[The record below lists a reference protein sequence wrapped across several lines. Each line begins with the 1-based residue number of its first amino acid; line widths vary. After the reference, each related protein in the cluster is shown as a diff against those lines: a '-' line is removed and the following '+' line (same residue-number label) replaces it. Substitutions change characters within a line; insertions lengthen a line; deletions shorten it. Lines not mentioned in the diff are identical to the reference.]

1 MKSPAITILFCTLL
15 ITGCTIHQPK
25 QAVIVGAGTF
35 YAKWQRQVLE
45 KCSERALEITLE
57 IVREKSKEGMVFTE
71 EDVINIHEYL
81 VKKCSVSYG
90 IVI

>member
-1 MKSPAITILFCTLL
+1 MKSSIITTLIFTILV
-15 ITGCTIHQPK
+15 TGCTIHQPK
-25 QAVIVGAGTF
+25 QPVVVGPGTF
-35 YAKWQRQVLE
+35 YAKWQKQVLE

-57 IVREKSKEGMVFTE
+57 IVKEKSKEGMVFTE

>member
-1 MKSPAITILFCTLL
+1 M
-15 ITGCTIHQPK
+15 
-25 QAVIVGAGTF
+25 
-35 YAKWQRQVLE
+35 LE
-45 KCSERALEITLE
+45 KCSERALEVTLE
-57 IVREKSKEGMVFTE
+57 IVKEKSKEGVVFTE